1 MIMIITFPLSYPTSK
16 ILDLLL
22 GEEIGNVYNRERLKE
37 LVKVGSYISIGFII
51 IRKYVLVVIQSL
63 NKKEKVRK
71 KKFKR
76 KMSKLFKIDIETKL

>member
-1 MIMIITFPLSYPTSK
+1 MIITFPLSYPTSK